1 MRGSGTMLVISIL
14 FIAASA
20 ALAKTVPADSAVTPK
35 PMVAAAADSAGADSV
50 AATVTATAGNP
61 SEEQK
66 RQELGV
72 LRETMEKALNEMD
85 LETLLAHVTED
96 VIFTTMN
103 GDVARNKEGV
113 RKYFETMMTGPAKRI
128 EKVTT
133 KFEVDE
139 KSRFLAPDVAVA
151 AGLSHDKYVM
161 AGGREL
167 AIDARW
173 TSTMVRR
180 EGKWLVA
187 GFHYSANVF
196 RNPILEAQRKAM
208 LMAAG
213 GVCAVLMLIAFFA
226 GRKSVA

>member
-1 MRGSGTMLVISIL
+1 MRGNGLMKAPAFVRVISFL
-14 FIAASA
+14 LLAGAAA
-20 ALAKTVPADSAVTPK
+20 PAKTVPEDTATTPK
-35 PMVAAAADSAGADSV
+35 PTVGAADSAGAP
-50 AATVTATAGNP
+50 AAGVP

-66 RQELGV
+66 RQELGA
-72 LRETMEKALNEMD
+72 LRETMERALNAMD
-85 LETLLAHVTED
+85 LETILAHVTDD

-103 GDVARNKEGV
+103 GDVARNKDGV
-113 RKYFETMMTGPAKRI
+113 RKYFETMMMGPAKRI

-151 AGLSHDKYVM
+151 AGVSHDRYVL

-173 TSTMVRR
+173 TGTMVRR
-180 EGKWLVA
+180 DGKWLVA

-196 RNPILEAQRKAM
+196 RNPILEGQRKVM

-213 GVCAVLMLIAFFA
+213 GVCAALMLIAFFA
-226 GRKSVA
+226 GRKSVK